1 MSDDI
6 KDLLNRISDDTSDLV
21 DRVAKLEA
29 EVSHLME
36 VCPEAAEPHKPKVHT
51 HRTVWSYGPS
61 TSYNSV

>member
-36 VCPEAAEPHKPKVHT
+36 VCPEAAEPHKPKVYS
-51 HRTVWSYGPS
+51 HRTVWTCGPS
-61 TSYNSV
+61 TNYYGV